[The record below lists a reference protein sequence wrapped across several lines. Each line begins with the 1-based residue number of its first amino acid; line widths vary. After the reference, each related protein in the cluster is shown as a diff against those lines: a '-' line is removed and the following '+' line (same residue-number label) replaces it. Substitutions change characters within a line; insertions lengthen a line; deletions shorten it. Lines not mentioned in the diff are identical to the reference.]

1 MLNVMTPVIQL
12 EPRSLRQLL
21 GQYATGITVV
31 TALDVNQRKI
41 GMTANSFTSVS
52 LDPPLILWNIAKSAT
67 HFEDFKQAEYFA
79 INILNEDQYLES
91 KHFSKSADDKFEGLD
106 DVDEYMG
113 IPILNKSLTT
123 FVCRQYELHE
133 AGDHYIIVGQIE
145 ACRRL
150 LEFIQKNIQQ
160 KIEIS
165 DLEYASGLSKKKL
178 NTIFKK
184 YLKCSPNAYI
194 RHYRLKCIYN
204 EISQSSY
211 KINITEIAYK
221 WGVTHLGRF
230 SIEYK
235 EAFGEKSSETLK
247 KIIER

>member
-12 EPRSLRQLL
+12 EPRSLRRLL

-91 KHFSKSADDKFEGLD
+91 NHFSKSADDKFEGLD

-145 ACRRL
+145 ACRNQMGNPL
-150 LEFIQKNIQQ
+150 VFHNGQ
-160 KIEIS
+160 
-165 DLEYASGLSKKKL
+165 
-178 NTIFKK
+178 
-184 YLKCSPNAYI
+184 
-194 RHYRLKCIYN
+194 
-204 EISQSSY
+204 Y
-211 KINITEIAYK
+211 KQANVHQAFA
-221 WGVTHLGRF
+221 GV
-230 SIEYK
+230 
-235 EAFGEKSSETLK
+235 
-247 KIIER
+247 

>member
-1 MLNVMTPVIQL
+1 MIMLNVMTPVIQL

-106 DVDEYMG
+106 DVEEYMG
-113 IPILNKSLTT
+113 ILILNKSLTT

-145 ACRRL
+145 ACRNQMGNPL
-150 LEFIQKNIQQ
+150 VFHNGQ
-160 KIEIS
+160 
-165 DLEYASGLSKKKL
+165 
-178 NTIFKK
+178 
-184 YLKCSPNAYI
+184 
-194 RHYRLKCIYN
+194 
-204 EISQSSY
+204 Y
-211 KINITEIAYK
+211 KQANVHQTFA
-221 WGVTHLGRF
+221 GV
-230 SIEYK
+230 
-235 EAFGEKSSETLK
+235 
-247 KIIER
+247 

>member
-1 MLNVMTPVIQL
+1 MLNVMIPVIQL

-52 LDPPLILWNIAKSAT
+52 LDPPLILWNITKSAT
-67 HFEDFKQAEYFA
+67 HFEDFKQAEYFS

-133 AGDHYIIVGQIE
+133 AGDH
-145 ACRRL
+145 
-150 LEFIQKNIQQ
+150 
-160 KIEIS
+160 
-165 DLEYASGLSKKKL
+165 
-178 NTIFKK
+178 
-184 YLKCSPNAYI
+184 
-194 RHYRLKCIYN
+194 
-204 EISQSSY
+204 
-211 KINITEIAYK
+211 
-221 WGVTHLGRF
+221 
-230 SIEYK
+230 
-235 EAFGEKSSETLK
+235 
-247 KIIER
+247 

>member
-1 MLNVMTPVIQL
+1 MIMLNVMTPVIQL

-41 GMTANSFTSVS
+41 GMPANSSTSVS

-67 HFEDFKQAEYFA
+67 HFEDFRQAEYVA

-91 KHFSKSADDKFEGLD
+91 NHFSKSADDKFEGLD
-106 DVDEYMG
+106 DVDEYIG

-145 ACRRL
+145 ACRNQMGNPL
-150 LEFIQKNIQQ
+150 VFHNGQ
-160 KIEIS
+160 
-165 DLEYASGLSKKKL
+165 
-178 NTIFKK
+178 
-184 YLKCSPNAYI
+184 
-194 RHYRLKCIYN
+194 
-204 EISQSSY
+204 Y
-211 KINITEIAYK
+211 KQANVHQAFA
-221 WGVTHLGRF
+221 GV
-230 SIEYK
+230 
-235 EAFGEKSSETLK
+235 
-247 KIIER
+247 

>member
-1 MLNVMTPVIQL
+1 MIMLNVMTPVIQL

-67 HFEDFKQAEYFA
+67 HFEDFRQAEYFA

-91 KHFSKSADDKFEGLD
+91 NHFSKSADDKFEGLD

-145 ACRRL
+145 ACRNQMGNPL
-150 LEFIQKNIQQ
+150 VFHNGQ
-160 KIEIS
+160 
-165 DLEYASGLSKKKL
+165 
-178 NTIFKK
+178 
-184 YLKCSPNAYI
+184 
-194 RHYRLKCIYN
+194 
-204 EISQSSY
+204 Y
-211 KINITEIAYK
+211 KQANVHQAFA
-221 WGVTHLGRF
+221 GV
-230 SIEYK
+230 
-235 EAFGEKSSETLK
+235 
-247 KIIER
+247 

>member
-91 KHFSKSADDKFEGLD
+91 NHFSKSADDKFEGLD

-145 ACRRL
+145 ACRNQMGNPL
-150 LEFIQKNIQQ
+150 VFHNGQ
-160 KIEIS
+160 
-165 DLEYASGLSKKKL
+165 
-178 NTIFKK
+178 
-184 YLKCSPNAYI
+184 
-194 RHYRLKCIYN
+194 
-204 EISQSSY
+204 Y
-211 KINITEIAYK
+211 KQANVHQAFA
-221 WGVTHLGRF
+221 GV
-230 SIEYK
+230 
-235 EAFGEKSSETLK
+235 
-247 KIIER
+247 